1 MKQIVY
7 VVDDDEDD
15 RFFAQEG
22 LNEQADCDVFF
33 FGNGEELLAGLA
45 EAPELPTL
53 VLLDLNM
60 PRMNGFE
67 ALTALKQHPEWKTIP
82 VIILTT
88 SSRPDD
94 RRAALALGAAAFLT
108 KPADFVNLV
117 ELLATVSPCWDQE
130 RPIRPK

>member
-22 LNEQADCDVFF
+22 LNEHADCEVFF
-33 FGNGEELLAGLA
+33 FANGEELLAGL
-45 EAPELPTL
+45 EIAPELPTL

-67 ALTALKQHPEWKTIP
+67 ALTALKRHPEWKSIP

-88 SSRPDD
+88 SSRPAD
-94 RRAALALGAAAFLT
+94 REEALSLGAAAFLT
-108 KPADFVNLV
+108 KPADFVHLV
-117 ELLATVSPCWDQE
+117 ELLAAVSPCWDHSPDQ
-130 RPIRPK
+130 